1 MSARIAEGL
10 AATIL
15 LVWLSSVHVETELSS
30 LRLGWITVLMLAAIS
45 LWITLTVL
53 FRRSLVPIASRAAT
67 TGAGALLVNASI
79 LARSGLRLVEGGLKM
94 SIHRS
99 NWEQAFSPLGYA
111 HRSAAKLV
119 VDGMSAR
126 IGEGLA
132 AIILLLWLSSVHLET
147 ELSALRLGWMT
158 VLLLAAISVWITLT
172 VLFRRSL
179 VPIAGRAATTGAPR
193 LEIPLPDS

>member
-1 MSARIAEGL
+1 MPRIQRRIGVHGSL
-10 AATIL
+10 LIL
-15 LVWLSSVHVETELSS
+15 PV
-30 LRLGWITVLMLAAIS
+30 A
-45 LWITLTVL
+45 L
-53 FRRSLVPIASRAAT
+53 FG
-67 TGAGALLVNASI
+67 GAGALLVNASI

-99 NWEQAFSPLGYA
+99 NWEQAFSLLGYA

-119 VDGMSAR
+119 IDGMSAR
-126 IGEGLA
+126 IAEGLA

-158 VLLLAAISVWITLT
+158 VLLLAAISLWITLT

-179 VPIAGRAATTGAPR
+179 VPIAGRVATTGAAR
-193 LEIPLPDS
+193 FEIPLPDS